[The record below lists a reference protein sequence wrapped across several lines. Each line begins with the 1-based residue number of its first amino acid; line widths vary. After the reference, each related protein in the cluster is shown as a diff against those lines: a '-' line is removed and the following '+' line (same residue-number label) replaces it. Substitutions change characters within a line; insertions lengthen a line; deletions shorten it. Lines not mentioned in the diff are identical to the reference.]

1 MPRDGQRSGIADQ
14 IMGSAGSMNTME
26 RYVIQESVTDA
37 IAILDS
43 APIRPDLV
51 PQTNAVRLTN
61 RAPIAHLAIE
71 KGLKALIDDLGGTY
85 EQTHSLNDLCSALS
99 KCDQQSA
106 DYLADAFDDA
116 VKFFRYNA
124 NAKGFRQFRT
134 LDDYLSKVG
143 SKNAFDALRY
153 WAIGEPPKGESPI
166 PYLSLPIHRE
176 ILCALWCLFLP
187 NRRETVSDRV
197 ERKVAHAMFSG
208 KRIAYGADDIHKE
221 RSIRWFKNWLF
232 EEQPTC
238 RSALE
243 EAVRRNFAVKDDQFV
258 IQTLRDAYEDL
269 RQSKDPAVLYYIH
282 KLSDLPKGSQS
293 RDPDAVPEVEWFND
307 MKTAGMV
314 VTPAGTHLGF
324 IERYADGGWGIT
336 PSEDGLVQ
344 VTDIAGSMTDAKH
357 YLVNR
362 LTRRVTVAVN
372 GELKPLRIVGDEDFF
387 PPPLWTPY
395 MVSPAGTAPR
405 LPKYDLE
412 FWDAQHGLCKGDE
425 ISVELQS
432 EAGPGF
438 ASVLEGTVT
447 TVAGPKV
454 SIAGMETF
462 MSKGTVES

>member
-1 MPRDGQRSGIADQ
+1 
-14 IMGSAGSMNTME
+14 MNTME
-26 RYVIQESVTDA
+26 RYVIRESVADA

-106 DYLADAFDDA
+106 DYLAGAFDDA

-124 NAKGFRQFRT
+124 KAKGFRQFRT
-134 LDDYLSKVG
+134 LDAYLSKVG
-143 SKNAFDALRY
+143 NKSAFDALRY

-187 NRRETVSDRV
+187 NRRDTVSSRV
-197 ERKVAHAMFSG
+197 EREVARAMVNRKTMVYVEG
-208 KRIAYGADDIHKE
+208 DTLRE
-221 RSIRWFKNWLF
+221 TSIRWYKNWLTREHASF
-232 EEQPTC
+232 C
-238 RSALE
+238 GALE
-243 EAVRRNFAVKDDQFV
+243 EAVRRDFAVTDDEFV
-258 IQTLRDAYEDL
+258 IQTLRDAYEDIRL
-269 RQSKDPAVLYYIH
+269 SKDPAVLYYIH
-282 KLSDLPKGSQS
+282 KLADLPKGSQS
-293 RDPDAVPEVEWFND
+293 RDPDAVPEVEWFDD

-314 VTPAGTHLGF
+314 VTPAGTPLGF

-336 PSEDGLVQ
+336 PSEEGLVQ
-344 VTDIAGSMTDAKH
+344 VTDIAGSLTDAKH

-362 LTRRVTVAVN
+362 LTRRVTIAVN
-372 GELKPLRIVGDEDFF
+372 GELKQLRIVGDKDSF
-387 PPPLWTPY
+387 PPPLWTSY
-395 MVSPAGTAPR
+395 MVNSAGTAPR

-412 FWDAQHGLCKGDE
+412 FWDAQHGLCNGDE
-425 ISVELQS
+425 ISVKLQS
-432 EAGPGF
+432 EADPGF

-462 MSKGTVES
+462 MSKETVES